1 MPGKRML
8 PPNLDPAA
16 LVATWFGVGHLPLA
30 PGTWASISSLPLAW
44 FVHRAFGAPGLLLAA
59 LALFALGLWACRRL
73 PPEET
78 ADDPGYVV
86 IDEVAGQLL
95 TLVGYAAVAGPDGLF
110 YLTGFVLFRFFDIL
124 KPWPVDWCQRAIKG
138 PLGIMLDDVLAAV
151 YAGAGVWFIYS
162 YTYVQ
167 SH

>member
-1 MPGKRML
+1 M
-8 PPNLDPAA
+8 
-16 LVATWFGVGHLPLA
+16 
-30 PGTWASISSLPLAW
+30 
-44 FVHRAFGAPGLLLAA
+44 
-59 LALFALGLWACRRL
+59 
-73 PPEET
+73 
-78 ADDPGYVV
+78 
-86 IDEVAGQLL
+86 IDEVAGQIFAFSAL
-95 TLVGYAAVAGPDGLF
+95 AAVSVPDGLF
-110 YLTGFVLFRFFDIL
+110 YLTGFALFRFFDIL